1 MVYKVPIEKHLNKDI
16 DLCIPNLRT
25 RIMNLA
31 ISKYRVLY
39 KTLEEFFNDKNSFKD
54 YQRLIQNPDIQS
66 PYPKVRI
73 PQSEYDFDYVEHG
86 FEKQIFDMSLIEIGD
101 ESDDLPDNT
110 IKSLVEYQMEKYG
123 YDYLGLDP
131 RQVDKSDSIE
141 QIIKHCLLDYVTYT
155 PTYRQETDP
164 KVPLD
169 VYYNPIDLQ
178 ILFSTYSKDTK
189 YFNDAKRSAK
199 DIPESK
205 ALQIFNECFSVA
217 NRENS
222 KISAYIRQSRFYD
235 AFLELRNIN
244 EVSTNDTQVEWAN
257 KILSLTFQEEGHES
271 ESLMAFNTRF
281 QKHLRI
287 LCIIRSI
294 RTKEKSRKI
303 IFYADRPTQE
313 ANSWTMSNEKITNK
327 RNSAGDVMV
336 EYLTETDRTN
346 WYLDAM
352 RRNEQNI
359 FSDVV
364 GLQAILNN
372 SFVDIV
378 TQVYDSYQ
386 RHISTKIKDIKDSQ
400 NLAKAAKLLTKNIE
414 NRNKRYPFDKKR
426 KLDEPMKVNGSK
438 YHCTMHGDNDQHDTD
453 HCHIVKQA
461 LLAFKES
468 AIKKQTLQNSQTTKA
483 QKVTKPITTSN
494 ITNPKVV
501 VKPKTTNFNNKS
513 NPKPK
518 ANLIISSSSSN
529 QIITNDNKVKP
540 ICDICRNAGKGI
552 RAFTTHSTSECTFN
566 PIKSSDQSQVDIDE
580 QIDEEEEVQE
590 ETIEEEIDEGEESE
604 ESRLLRHGRKLTKKS
619 YYKLNTVEDDECIL
633 NYNQTSDDE
642 SEREEE

>member
-1 MVYKVPIEKHLNKDI
+1 M
-16 DLCIPNLRT
+16 
-25 RIMNLA
+25 
-31 ISKYRVLY
+31 
-39 KTLEEFFNDKNSFKD
+39 
-54 YQRLIQNPDIQS
+54 
-66 PYPKVRI
+66 
-73 PQSEYDFDYVEHG
+73 
-86 FEKQIFDMSLIEIGD
+86 
-101 ESDDLPDNT
+101 
-110 IKSLVEYQMEKYG
+110 
-123 YDYLGLDP
+123 
-131 RQVDKSDSIE
+131 
-141 QIIKHCLLDYVTYT
+141 
-155 PTYRQETDP
+155 
-164 KVPLD
+164 
-169 VYYNPIDLQ
+169 
-178 ILFSTYSKDTK
+178 
-189 YFNDAKRSAK
+189 
-199 DIPESK
+199 
-205 ALQIFNECFSVA
+205 
-217 NRENS
+217 
-222 KISAYIRQSRFYD
+222 
-235 AFLELRNIN
+235 
-244 EVSTNDTQVEWAN
+244 
-257 KILSLTFQEEGHES
+257 
-271 ESLMAFNTRF
+271 
-281 QKHLRI
+281 
-287 LCIIRSI
+287 IRSI

-327 RNSAGDVMV
+327 KNSAGDVMV
-336 EYLTETDRTN
+336 EYLTETDRKN

-414 NRNKRYPFDKKR
+414 NRNKPYPFDKKR
-426 KLDEPMKVNGSK
+426 KLDEPMAKIHTNPNYKIPKKVNSSK

-468 AIKKQTLQNSQTTKA
+468 AIKKKTLQNSHTSKA

-518 ANLIISSSSSN
+518 ANLITSSSSSN
-529 QIITNDNKVKP
+529 QIIINDNKIKP

-566 PIKSSDQSQVDIDE
+566 PIKSSDQSQVDINE
-580 QIDEEEEVQE
+580 QIDEEEQVQE
-590 ETIEEEIDEGEESE
+590 ETIEEQIDEGEESD
-604 ESRLLRHGRKLTKKS
+604 ESRLVRTRRKLTKES